1 MQVQIIRDNLISSLN
16 HCDLVYSVSLGCST
30 PLFPSIT
37 FQFSFLFLAPSLVVS
52 LNSALA
58 SPMPLG
64 GSSALVCL
72 CLSLCLLQYSTALA
86 VGPKERMLLQGNQ
99 TLQQVILSRH
109 TVWVSLCK
117 WHTVLLACYFSD
129 TDMFF
134 LHQLAQ
140 ASPHNDLFRMH

>member
-1 MQVQIIRDNLISSLN
+1 MHELTRSRLLFSPLLILMQVQIIRDNLISSLN

-117 WHTVLLACYFSD
+117 CLQMAYRPASLL
-129 TDMFF
+129 
-134 LHQLAQ
+134 LL
-140 ASPHNDLFRMH
+140 